1 MAIPRRSAE
10 QGEAIPART
19 TLLALVQQLGRRGGR
34 SEEQVVAAALELVR
48 SGRVVLTGNFAGA
61 AL

>member
-1 MAIPRRSAE
+1 MATPTRPTE
-10 QGEAIPART
+10 QRESIPART

-34 SEEQVVAAALELVR
+34 SEDQVVAAALELVR

-61 AL
+61 AF